1 MLTTFCAATLLLIG
15 FGTAIAKPPSKIK
28 KVVIDAGHGGKDPG
42 CSGKHSKEKFI
53 TLEVALKVGAYIAD
67 NMPDVEVIYTRKS
80 DKFVTLNERAAIAN
94 RNDADVF
101 ISIHCNAQSG
111 SGVAHGTETYVMG
124 LHRSNENLNVAK
136 RENSVIMM
144 EDNYL
149 EAYDGFD
156 PNAPETHIVFNL
168 YTESNLKESTHLA
181 KLIEDEFSTRAGRK
195 SRGVKQ
201 AGLVV
206 LYKSAMPAVLV
217 ETGFLSNKSEEAFLR
232 DQEGQSYIASAIYR
246 AFRQYTEEVESEG
259 VGPLYQPPVTT
270 KTGPIP
276 GNGTFG
282 GISGNAK
289 SGGAGASKK
298 VETVKAPKPDPA
310 YGTGL
315 KYRVQ
320 LYDSDN
326 VVDLGKAD
334 IKAVGT
340 FEIDFLDGGKKC
352 YLVNEEFEQR
362 SRAEEKLKQMKKAGF
377 PKARIIQYQD
387 GNRLSK

>member
-1 MLTTFCAATLLLIG
+1 MLACFCGASVLVMGL
-15 FGTAIAKPPSKIK
+15 GTANAKPPSKIK

-42 CSGKHSKEKFI
+42 CSGKHSVEKFI
-53 TLEVALKVGAYIAD
+53 TLEIALKLGAYIED
-67 NMPDVEVIYTRKS
+67 NMTDVEVIYTRKS
-80 DKFVTLNERAAIAN
+80 DVFVTLNERAAIAN

-101 ISIHCNAQSG
+101 ISIHCNAVSG
-111 SGVAHGTETYVMG
+111 KGVAHGTETYVMG
-124 LHRSNENLNVAK
+124 LHRSDENLAVAK

-217 ETGFLSNKSEEAFLR
+217 ETGFLSNKSEEAFLL
-232 DQEGQSYIASAIYR
+232 DQKGQSYLASAIYR
-246 AFRQYTEEVESEG
+246 AFRQYKEEVESEG
-259 VGPLYQPPVTT
+259 VGPLHKPPVTERI
-270 KTGPIP
+270 GPIS
-276 GNGTFG
+276 GDGKLG
-282 GISGNAK
+282 GVTGKAK
-289 SGGAGASKK
+289 SGGAGVSKEVK
-298 VETVKAPKPDPA
+298 TTKAPKPDPA
-310 YGTGL
+310 FGKGV
-315 KYRVQ
+315 KFRVQ

-326 VVDLGKAD
+326 AVDLGKAD

-352 YLVNEEFEQR
+352 YLVNEEYEDRTQ
-362 SRAEEKLKQMKKAGF
+362 AENKLKQMKKAGF
-377 PKARIIQYQD
+377 PKARIVQYKD